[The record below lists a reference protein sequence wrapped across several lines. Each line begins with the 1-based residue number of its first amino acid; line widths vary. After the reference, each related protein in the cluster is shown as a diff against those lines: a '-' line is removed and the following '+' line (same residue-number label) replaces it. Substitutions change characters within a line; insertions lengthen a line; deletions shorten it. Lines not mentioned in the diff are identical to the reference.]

1 MDGTA
6 GDGTADGTADG
17 AVGDGTGHDGR
28 VRDGTG
34 DVGAAD
40 YVDRVKALVDEVSR
54 TQTDAVGRAAELM
67 VACLLDDG
75 VIQAFGSGHSEAIA
89 MEIAGRAGGLVPSNR
104 LALRD
109 VVLYGE
115 APVATLLGPAGELER
130 DPSVAR
136 RIYDLAPV
144 HPRDVFVLISSSG
157 VNGSVVELASIVKER
172 GHGLIALT
180 SVRHSTAM
188 TSRHPSGRKLLDL
201 ADVVLDNRAPYGDA
215 VLPLPGGG
223 TFGAVSTITS
233 ALLAQMVVAEVVRG
247 LTRAGRTPPIY
258 RSANVTGGDE
268 HNRLLENRYA
278 GRIRRGA

>member
-1 MDGTA
+1 MEI
-6 GDGTADGTADG
+6 G
-17 AVGDGTGHDGR
+17 ASE
-28 VRDGTG
+28 
-34 DVGAAD
+34 
-40 YVDRVKALVDEVSR
+40 YVHEVKALVDEVSR
-54 TQTDAVGRAAELM
+54 TQAAAVGAAAGLI
-67 VACLLDDG
+67 VASLTGGG
-75 VIQAFGSGHSEAIA
+75 VVQAFGSGHSEAIA

-109 VVLYGE
+109 VVLYGD
-115 APVATLLGPAGELER
+115 APVGVLLGPSGELER

-144 HPRDVFVLISSSG
+144 RPGDVFVLISSSG
-157 VNGSVVELASIVKER
+157 VNGSVVELASIVKEH
-172 GHGLIALT
+172 GHDLIALT

-215 VLPLPGGG
+215 VLPLRDGG

-247 LTRAGRTPPIY
+247 LTEAGLTPPIY

-268 HNRLLENRYA
+268 HNRALENRYA

>member
-1 MDGTA
+1 MDINI
-6 GDGTADGTADG
+6 G
-17 AVGDGTGHDGR
+17 AVE
-28 VRDGTG
+28 
-34 DVGAAD
+34 
-40 YVDRVKALVDEVSR
+40 YVHEVKALVDEVSR
-54 TQTDAVGRAAELM
+54 TQEAAVRDAAALT
-67 VACLLDDG
+67 VTSLLDGG

-109 VVLYGE
+109 VVLYGD
-115 APVATLLGPAGELER
+115 APVGTLLGAPGELER

-144 HPRDVFVLISSSG
+144 RPQDVFVLISSSG
-157 VNGSVVELASIVKER
+157 VNGSVVELASIVKEQ

-215 VLPLPGGG
+215 VLPLPDGG

-233 ALLAQMVVAEVVRG
+233 ALLAQMVVAEVVRT
-247 LTRAGRTPPIY
+247 LIEAGHTPPIY

-268 HNRLLENRYA
+268 HNRALENRYA